1 MEIVIPKE
9 TENQIDI
16 SMGRVWGLNFLPNS
30 DKKRGQSMFPFN
42 TALYMC
48 TELVIPNTV
57 SIKCEESPGLS
68 PKDLHC
74 LGMTEE

>member
-1 MEIVIPKE
+1 MISKE

-16 SMGRVWGLNFLPNS
+16 SMRGVWGLNFLPNS
-30 DKKRGQSMFPFN
+30 DKKIGQSMFPFN

-68 PKDLHC
+68 PKDLYC
-74 LGMTEE
+74 LGMKKE